1 MSRAML
7 RLRML
12 IALLI
17 KNNKPKNNHM
27 KIPVNAHDAHRSLAA
42 AYNTG
47 DLKTV
52 LNMYDTDGIIVAEP
66 GNPVSG
72 REKFEA
78 AVKGILGIKGV
89 MEIKTVYCLESG
101 DV

>member
-1 MSRAML
+1 
-7 RLRML
+7 
-12 IALLI
+12 
-17 KNNKPKNNHM
+17 M
-27 KIPVNAHDAHRSLAA
+27 KLPVNAHDAHRSLAA

-78 AVKGILGIKGV
+78 AV
-89 MEIKTVYCLESG
+89 
-101 DV
+101 